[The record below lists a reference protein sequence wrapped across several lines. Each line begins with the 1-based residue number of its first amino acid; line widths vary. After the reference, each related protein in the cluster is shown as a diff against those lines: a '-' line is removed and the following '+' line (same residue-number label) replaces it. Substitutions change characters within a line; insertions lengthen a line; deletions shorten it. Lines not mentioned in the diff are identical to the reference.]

1 MPGLVRRISENHVRA
16 AVDATTFNEKDRTV
30 EVVFAT
36 EAEVVRYGWD
46 GKYIEVLD
54 CNETSV
60 RLERLN
66 NGAPV
71 LDNHSAYSLKNQIGV
86 VVRAWIAG
94 NECRALLRF
103 SDRDDIAGIIS
114 DIKNGIIRNVSV
126 GYRVYIYEQNEQ
138 AKDEVPTYRALDW
151 EPMEIS
157 MVPIPADYN
166 AGVRN
171 DDSRFSEVEI
181 IIKKRPN
188 TTMPE
193 ANERGAEQRQPAPPT
208 TAAPTAAPDNETV
221 RSEGV
226 KAERQRVVDIRTA
239 VRAAK
244 LDEQFADDLISRG
257 VSIDEARRL
266 IIDKLADTQTPVE
279 TRGSHGPRVSGED
292 ENVLTRNAMEEALA
306 HRADP
311 SNFKLESDKAK
322 EYRGHSLTD
331 FCRSVLE
338 GQGVRTTGMTK
349 DELASRAL
357 TTSDFP
363 ALMANVVNKFL
374 RRAYNAAPQT
384 WKKLANQMSAS
395 DFKQITGVQFGG
407 SLKLEKVNEHGEF
420 KYGKL
425 SDSKENFKL
434 ETYGKIIS
442 ITRQAIINDD
452 LNGFTRLSQLFGAA
466 AANLESDIMWGLI
479 LSNPKMGDGKTL
491 FHNDHKNLAAAGAAI
506 SETTLSAARIAMM
519 RQKGLEDEALNV
531 FAKYFIVPIEL
542 LTDAQKIMSA
552 ITANKTGDVNV
563 FNGAYEIITEARITD
578 PKAWYLAADPTQID
592 MLSYAY
598 LNGQGLYTETR
609 NGWEVDGVEVKA
621 RLDFG
626 GVCWDHRGFYKNP
639 GA

>member
-54 CNETSV
+54 CNATSV

-86 VVRAWIAG
+86 VVRAWVAG

-193 ANERGAEQRQPAPPT
+193 ANERGAEQQPAPLT
-208 TAAPTAAPDNETV
+208 TAAPAAVPDNEAV
-221 RSEGV
+221 RGEGV
-226 KAERQRVVDIRTA
+226 KAERQRVVDIRMA

-244 LDEQFADDLISRG
+244 LDENFADDLISRG

-279 TRGSHGPRVSGED
+279 TRGSHGPRVTGED
-292 ENVLTRNAMEEALA
+292 ENVQTRSAMEEALA
-306 HRADP
+306 YRADP

-338 GQGVRTTGMTK
+338 AQGVRTTGMTK

-374 RRAYNAAPQT
+374 RRAYTAAPQT

-491 FHNDHKNLAAAGAAI
+491 FHNDHKNLAGAGAAI
-506 SETTLSAARIAMM
+506 SETSLSVARIAMM

-578 PKAWYLAADPTQID
+578 PKAWYLAADPSQID

>member
-1 MPGLVRRISENHVRA
+1 M
-16 AVDATTFNEKDRTV
+16 
-30 EVVFAT
+30 
-36 EAEVVRYGWD
+36 
-46 GKYIEVLD
+46 
-54 CNETSV
+54 
-60 RLERLN
+60 
-66 NGAPV
+66 
-71 LDNHSAYSLKNQIGV
+71 
-86 VVRAWIAG
+86 
-94 NECRALLRF
+94 
-103 SDRDDIAGIIS
+103 
-114 DIKNGIIRNVSV
+114 
-126 GYRVYIYEQNEQ
+126 
-138 AKDEVPTYRALDW
+138 
-151 EPMEIS
+151 
-157 MVPIPADYN
+157 
-166 AGVRN
+166 
-171 DDSRFSEVEI
+171 
-181 IIKKRPN
+181 
-188 TTMPE
+188 
-193 ANERGAEQRQPAPPT
+193 
-208 TAAPTAAPDNETV
+208 
-221 RSEGV
+221 
-226 KAERQRVVDIRTA
+226 
-239 VRAAK
+239 
-244 LDEQFADDLISRG
+244 
-257 VSIDEARRL
+257 
-266 IIDKLADTQTPVE
+266 DTQAPVE
-279 TRGSHGPRVSGED
+279 TRGTHTSGVGISGED
-292 ENVLTRNAMEEALA
+292 ETVKTRNAMEEALA

-311 SNFKLESDKAK
+311 SNFKLETDKAK

-331 FCRSVLE
+331 FCRSVLDA
-338 GQGVRTTGMTK
+338 QGVRTTGMTK

-357 TTSDFP
+357 STSDFP

-374 RRAYNAAPQT
+374 RRAYSAAPQT
-384 WKKLANQMSAS
+384 WKRLANQMSAS

-491 FHNDHKNLAAAGAAI
+491 FHNDHKNLAAAGGAI

-519 RQKGLEDEALNV
+519 RQKGLEDEALNI

-578 PKAWYLAADPTQID
+578 PKGWYLAADPAQVD

>member
-46 GKYIEVLD
+46 GKYVEVLD
-54 CNETSV
+54 CRETSV

-66 NGAPV
+66 SGAPV

-86 VVRAWIAG
+86 VVRAWAAG

-114 DIKNGIIRNVSV
+114 DIKSGIIRNVSV
-126 GYRVYIYEQNEQ
+126 GYRVYTYEQSEQ

-166 AGVRN
+166 AGVRS
-171 DDSRFSEVEI
+171 DEGRFSEVEI
-181 IIKKRPN
+181 IIKKRPDK
-188 TTMPE
+188 TMPNE
-193 ANERGAEQRQPAPPT
+193 ANERGAEQQQPAPA
-208 TAAPTAAPDNETV
+208 TAAPIAAPDNEAV

-226 KAERQRVVDIRTA
+226 KAERQRVVDIRAA

-257 VSIDEARRL
+257 VAIDEARRL
-266 IIDKLADTQTPVE
+266 IIDKLADTQPPVE
-279 TRGSHGPRVSGED
+279 TRGSHGPRVTGED
-292 ENVLTRNAMEEALA
+292 ETVQTRNAMEEALA

-338 GQGVRTTGMTK
+338 AKGVRTTGMTK

-363 ALMANVVNKFL
+363 ALMSNVVNKFL
-374 RRAYNAAPQT
+374 RRAYNTAPQT
-384 WKKLANQMSAS
+384 WKRLANQMSAS

-425 SDSKENFKL
+425 ADSKENFKL

-479 LSNPKMGDGKTL
+479 LGNPKMGDGKTL
-491 FHNDHKNLAAAGAAI
+491 FHSEHKNLAAAGGAI

-519 RQKGLEDEALNV
+519 RQKGMEDEALNI

-542 LTDAQKIMSA
+542 LTEAQKIMSA

-578 PKAWYLAADPTQID
+578 PKAWYLAADPSQVD